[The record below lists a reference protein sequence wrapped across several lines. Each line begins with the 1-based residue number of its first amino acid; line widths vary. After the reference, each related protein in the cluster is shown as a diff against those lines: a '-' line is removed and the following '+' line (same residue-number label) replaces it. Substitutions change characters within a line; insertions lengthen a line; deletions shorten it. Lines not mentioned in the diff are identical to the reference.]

1 MDCEAEIE
9 HKTRITNEAQRSSRS
24 SETGP
29 LRRRLDGEKNS
40 RMLLPILWDQDRQFP
55 DGFRKLPLESGIKI
69 LDLIAYRVGLKEVKL
84 FLGGAGFK

>member
-1 MDCEAEIE
+1 
-9 HKTRITNEAQRSSRS
+9 
-24 SETGP
+24 
-29 LRRRLDGEKNS
+29 
-40 RMLLPILWDQDRQFP
+40 MLSPILWDQDRQFP